1 METSTPSAG
10 TRYSDAWK
18 RLQTGQTLTLDGGV
32 STELERRGIS
42 MSDEL
47 WSGRAILDHE
57 DAIIDMHRAYIDAG
71 ADVITANTY
80 ASSRLMLTPAGLVDR
95 VEEIN
100 RRSVEAALEARERA
114 GTPQVLVAGAMSHM
128 VPIAK
133 GSYRAAAPEPL
144 SFEVMTAAFR
154 ELAGIHKASGADLL
168 LLEMMSI
175 PARMAAMFDALSD
188 TPLPVWCGMSAAR
201 DEQNGLCSWHER
213 TTSFGDIVDLA
224 VQQDFDVLGIMHTSA
239 ELISDALFIMGE
251 RHQGPLMAYP
261 DSGYLE
267 MPHWRFVDTITPER
281 FAQFARQWHDAGA
294 QIVGGCCGLGP
305 EHIAAISS

>member
-1 METSTPSAG
+1 MKTSARYNSA
-10 TRYSDAWK
+10 RE
-18 RLQTGQTLTLDGGV
+18 RLQAGQTLVLDGGV

-80 ASSRLMLTPAGLVDR
+80 ASSRLMLEPAGLEDR

-100 RRSVEAALEARERA
+100 RRSIEAALEARERA

-133 GSYRAAAPEPL
+133 GSYRATTPKPL
-144 SFEVMTAAFR
+144 PSQVMTAAFH
-154 ELAGIHKASGADLL
+154 ELAEIHASAGADLL

-175 PARMAAMFDALSD
+175 PSRMSAMFDALSD

-201 DEQNGLCSWHER
+201 DEQGGLYSWHER
-213 TTSFGDIVDLA
+213 TTPFSDIVDLA
-224 VQQDFDVLGIMHTSA
+224 ARQHFDVLGIMHTSA
-239 ELISDALFIMGE
+239 ELIAEALSIMRE
-251 RHQGPLMAYP
+251 RHKGPLMAYP

-267 MPHWRFVDTITPER
+267 MPHWRFVDTVTPEH
-281 FAQFARQWHDAGA
+281 FAEFAREWQEEGA
-294 QIVGGCCGLGP
+294 QIIGGCCGLGP
-305 EHIAAISS
+305 EHIKAIVS